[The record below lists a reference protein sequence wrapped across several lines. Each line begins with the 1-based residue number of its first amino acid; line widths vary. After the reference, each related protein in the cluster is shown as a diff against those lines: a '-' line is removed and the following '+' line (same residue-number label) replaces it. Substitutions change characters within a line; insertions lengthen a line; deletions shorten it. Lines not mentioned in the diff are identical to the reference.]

1 MSDEICTEILH
12 LGSRVSSVEDRLNAQ
27 DEQMMGAFDPTTKQ
41 FRPGLAQDV
50 IDVKTAIND
59 LRTEIGRVRLGAESF
74 IGFVKL
80 FLVRSLYA
88 FGIVTAALVTVL
100 GTGIGYVATHLPQLA
115 TVAKELSK

>member
-1 MSDEICTEILH
+1 MPDEFCAEILH
-12 LGSRVSSVEDRLNAQ
+12 LGWRVTSVEERLNAQ
-27 DEQMMGAFDPTTKQ
+27 DEQIMGAFDPTTKQ

-59 LRTEIGRVRLGAESF
+59 LRKEIGLVRLGAEAF
-74 IGFVKL
+74 VNFVKM
-80 FLVRSLYA
+80 FLMRTLYA
-88 FGIVTAALVTVL
+88 IGIVTAAFVTVL

>member
-1 MSDEICTEILH
+1 
-12 LGSRVSSVEDRLNAQ
+12 
-27 DEQMMGAFDPTTKQ
+27 MMGAFDPTTKQ